1 MTRSGG
7 YWLAAF
13 FTLACTTQRQA
24 AGPGVQPSSF
34 GLPPSPEAYQS
45 SSISRRATAP
55 LYLPGSTSHS
65 LVTYQTMDGLA
76 VMEGDIVL
84 GPTQLLF
91 QRYGSPR
98 IQQNGAKSAVAVS
111 DQAFLWPKGEIP
123 FELDASV
130 SAQQSDIAWAI
141 AHLATTP
148 IKLRPRTSGD
158 ADYVIFSNRDSGCW
172 SELGR
177 VRGAQTIQIEP
188 DCGRGGIVHEVLH
201 AAGFMHEQSRADR
214 DQFVTIVWDEIA
226 QGNESNFEQR
236 PKLSQD
242 VGVYDYDSIMHYG
255 AKYFSR
261 RGNPTIVP
269 KDPKARIGNREGL
282 SALDRAAIA
291 QMYGTAAA
299 PTPIEPALPSPLP
312 TAAPSPQPLPAPV
325 TMGSFAGQYS
335 SNLGAVTCTQNANT
349 VQCAFSEGSLLCAAN
364 GSQLDC
370 GWSGKGIGRA
380 VLVRQANGNLVG
392 SWGDAFSA
400 NSRGSLTLQPTTSGG
415 QAPTPTAPAPVPV
428 TSPTPAPTPAANS
441 ATPLTGNFT
450 STRGAMTCS
459 EIDAR
464 VTCSFREASGADGRL
479 DCTKDAT
486 GLTLACTWATFLPQP
501 AAGRA
506 SFSRPGTSSRTLTGT
521 WGLFLAD
528 TGGGTWNAQG
538 Q

>member
-1 MTRSGG
+1 
-7 YWLAAF
+7 
-13 FTLACTTQRQA
+13 
-24 AGPGVQPSSF
+24 
-34 GLPPSPEAYQS
+34 
-45 SSISRRATAP
+45 
-55 LYLPGSTSHS
+55 
-65 LVTYQTMDGLA
+65 MDGLA

-84 GPTQLLF
+84 GPTPLLF
-91 QRYGSPR
+91 QRYGSPHLE
-98 IQQNGAKSAVAVS
+98 QSGAKSAVAVS

-123 FELDASV
+123 YELDASV
-130 SAQQSDIAWAI
+130 SAQQSNIAWAI

-148 IKLRPRTSGD
+148 IKLRPRTLGD

-214 DQFVTIVWDEIA
+214 DQFVTIVWAEIA
-226 QGNESNFEQR
+226 EGNETNFEQR

-261 RGNPTIVP
+261 RGNPTIIP

-291 QMYGTAAA
+291 QVYGAAAAA
-299 PTPIEPALPSPLP
+299 PTPIEPALPSPSP
-312 TAAPSPQPLPAPV
+312 TAAPSPQPLPASV
-325 TMGSFAGQYS
+325 ATGSFAGQYS
-335 SNLGAVTCTQNANT
+335 SNLGAVTCTQNAST

-370 GWSGKGIGRA
+370 GWSGKGLGRA
-380 VLVRQANGNLVG
+380 VLVRQANGTLVG
-392 SWGDAFSA
+392 SWGDAFSS
-400 NSRGSLTLQPTTSGG
+400 NSRGPWTLQPVTAVG
-415 QAPTPTAPAPVPV
+415 QAPSPAAPVPV
-428 TSPTPAPTPAANS
+428 TSPAPSAPAPTPAANS
-441 ATPLTGNFT
+441 VTPLTGNFT
-450 STRGAMTCS
+450 STRGAMACS
-459 EIDAR
+459 EVDAR
-464 VTCSFREASGADGRL
+464 VTCSFSEASGVSGRL

-486 GLTLACTWATFLPQP
+486 GLKLTCTWATFFPQP

-528 TGGGTWNAQG
+528 SGGGTWNAQG